1 MGAVRDWFDGFPM
14 FDGMMTSSDEAAQE
28 GLTQAGIDAAND
40 LAGNQPGVN
49 DLAGYG
55 LFAGQ
60 TPQEYIDAYIA
71 ENGRADMGPGG
82 HLSGNRS
89 DRANDRLTQEAQQ
102 QWVQEQI
109 AKDPLFGLQVA
120 ENSQLAGAS
129 PDAGAYMAQR
139 NALRH
144 MQGIYDAGGYT
155 DSERAQ
161 LQMSQRD
168 AAMGERSQRLA
179 VQQQMAARGM
189 GGGGM
194 EMMGAL
200 AAQQGGANRAANDA
214 NQIAIAGQQRALQA
228 LQQSGDWAGQMRTQ
242 SFSEDA
248 TRRDAAD
255 AWNRYQTGLIGD
267 RQEQLAG
274 ANQQGFNNAAT
285 TTAMQTGQY
294 ANAAGYYGQQEQE
307 GEDAAGQV
315 ADTVAGAISGGMQGG
330 AGGAVGGIAKGNTRT
345 QRRTY

>member
-102 QWVQEQI
+102 QWLQEQMGN
-109 AKDPLFGLQVA
+109 DPLFGLNVA
-120 ENSQLAGAS
+120 DQSQLASAS

-139 NALRH
+139 NALRE

-200 AAQQGGANRAANDA
+200 AAQQGGANRANDAA
-214 NQIAIAGQQRALQA
+214 NQISIAGQQRALQA
-228 LQQSGDWAGQMRTQ
+228 LQQSGAWAGQMRDQ
-242 SFSEDA
+242 SFNEDT
-248 TRRDAAD
+248 TRRTAAD
-255 AWNRYQTGLIGD
+255 AWNQYQTGLIDG
-267 RQEQLAG
+267 RQTNLG
-274 ANQQGFNNAAT
+274 NANQQAFGNAAT
-285 TTAMQTGQY
+285 ATAIQTNQYGQ
-294 ANAAGYYGQQEQE
+294 AAGYYGQQEQE
-307 GEDAAGQV
+307 GEDAAGHIT
-315 ADTVAGAISGGMQGG
+315 DTVAGAISGGMQGG
-330 AGGAVGGIAKGNTRT
+330 AGGAIGGIGKGNTRT